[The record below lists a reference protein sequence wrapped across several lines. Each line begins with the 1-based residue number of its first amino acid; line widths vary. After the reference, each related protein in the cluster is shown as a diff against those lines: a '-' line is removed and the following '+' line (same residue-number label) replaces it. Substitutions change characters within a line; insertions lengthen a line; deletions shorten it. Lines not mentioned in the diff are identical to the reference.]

1 MMNLMSLTKRP
12 KARSARIRG
21 VRGVAL
27 ATACG
32 ALFVGVSPGCS
43 STGASKGKSE
53 TVVLGKGRKQ
63 GTAAPAMP
71 GVNVPAIKVDT
82 VGYPTGWRKVA
93 IWNVEPKDAVV
104 KDASGKVV
112 LRIPASA
119 IVSKGKDEASQDP
132 VWQVDLSELKTPGTY
147 KLASAGAESDS
158 FQVGEKI
165 YDEALVAGLK
175 SFYFQRTRT
184 ALVEPYAVWKG
195 DKYLRPGVS
204 HVGPNVGWDLN
215 DFPDKK
221 TRWKVEGGWHD
232 AGNYDMYIPST
243 GPTAQAL
250 LFAYE
255 WSPDAFDDKSD
266 NIPES
271 GNGIPDVLDE
281 AKWGIVWVLSVQEP
295 GGAFRMREAV
305 TDTSPELPAD
315 QDDTT
320 RWISGV
326 STAASWK
333 AVALL
338 SQAARIYKPFDPK
351 FAARCEEAARKGWAW
366 LEKNPKRVKAEN
378 KGGTEQPLW
387 DDEPDGSD
395 VGARFEGAVEYWRTF
410 RDQGAL
416 AKAKALFD
424 DAQTSPEEI
433 IKGAWANISRWGLT
447 TLALDEG
454 TPKAIRTEAQK
465 RLVAGADMM
474 RKQSEEKDGY
484 RCAST
489 VEEYYW
495 ASNSN
500 LMEKTHILAV
510 AARLTHDERY
520 LQAARDQWHW
530 VLGRNPNGFSMVT
543 RVGKGPT
550 ALYHMEWGHK
560 PVPPPGY
567 LVGGPNAMEASFLAP
582 GAPAKAILW
591 DNPRKLRSGTPAHT
605 LWHWQQQD
613 LWDGGF
619 EAEEEWDIGWWTVIE
634 PDIYYSANFVL
645 AAVAVR

>member
-1 MMNLMSLTKRP
+1 MMNLMSLTKCPR
-12 KARSARIRG
+12 ARSARFRG
-21 VRGVAL
+21 AAGVAL
-27 ATACG
+27 ATACT
-32 ALFVGVSPGCS
+32 AAVLASPACS
-43 STGASKGKSE
+43 SATSGKGKAQ
-53 TVVLGKGRKQ
+53 TVVLGKGRPQ
-63 GTAAPAMP
+63 GKAAPAMP

-82 VGYPTGWRKVA
+82 VGYPTGWRKMA

-104 KDASGKVV
+104 KDAASGKVV

-119 IVSKGKDEASQDP
+119 ISSKGIDPASQDP
-132 VWQVDLSELKTPGTY
+132 VWQVDLSELRTPGTY
-147 KLASAGAESDS
+147 NLASAGAESDT
-158 FQVGEKI
+158 FQIGDKI

-184 ALVEPYAVWKG
+184 ALDEPYATWKG

-204 HVGPNVGWDLN
+204 HAHKDVGWDLN
-215 DFPDKK
+215 DFPEKK
-221 TRWKVEGGWHD
+221 FRWKVEGGWHD
-232 AGNYDMYIPST
+232 AGNYDMYVPST

-255 WSPDAFDDKSD
+255 WSPDAFDDRSD

-295 GGAFRMREAV
+295 SGVFRLREAV
-305 TDTSPELPAD
+305 TGTSPELPAD
-315 QDDTT
+315 QDDTV
-320 RWISGV
+320 RWISGP
-326 STAASWK
+326 SSAATAK

-338 SQAARIYKPFDPK
+338 AQAARIYKPFDAK
-351 FAARCEEAARKGWAW
+351 FAARCEEAAKKGWAW

-395 VGARFEGAVEYWRTF
+395 VGARFEAAVEYWRTF

-416 AKAKALFD
+416 AKARALFD
-424 DAQTSPEEI
+424 DKQTSPEEI

-447 TLALDEG
+447 TLAFDET
-454 TPKAIRTEAQK
+454 TPKPIRGEAAK
-465 RLVAGADMM
+465 RLVAGADSM
-474 RKQSEEKDGY
+474 RKFAEGKDGY
-484 RCAST
+484 LCAT
-489 VEEYYW
+489 TLEEYYW

-500 LMEKTHILAV
+500 LMEKAHILAV
-510 AARLTHDERY
+510 AARLTGDAGY
-520 LQAARDQWHW
+520 LQVARDQWHW
-530 VLGRNPNGFSMVT
+530 VLGRNPNGYSMTT

-550 ALYHMEWGHK
+550 AFYHMEWGTK
-560 PVPPPGY
+560 ESPPPGF
-567 LVGGPNAMEASFLAP
+567 LIGGPNGVDAAFLAP
-582 GAPAKAILW
+582 GAPAKALLW
-591 DNPRKLRSGTPAHT
+591 DNPNKMRSGAPAHAM
-605 LWHWQQQD
+605 WHWRQSD

-619 EAEEEWDIGWWTVIE
+619 VPDESWEVGWWTVIE